1 MSRSRIHRF
10 AVLLIL
16 GSIALAACAPS
27 QPPPPRIASEARVTS
42 ASTSSNTQTN
52 TQPAAPQSTTVAAA
66 PAQSQPQPAQPASS
80 AAVVATEKPQF
91 IEFYSTLCAICK
103 QIQPTL
109 YDLQDE
115 YQDRVTFKAYDVAGI
130 DNDIKTR
137 YQFIGYPQIVMIN
150 SQGEIIF
157 SRLGFQTYDSL
168 KTDLEA
174 VLKSS
179 RVAGKS
185 P

>member
-1 MSRSRIHRF
+1 M
-10 AVLLIL
+10 
-16 GSIALAACAPS
+16 
-27 QPPPPRIASEARVTS
+27 
-42 ASTSSNTQTN
+42 
-52 TQPAAPQSTTVAAA
+52 
-66 PAQSQPQPAQPASS
+66 
-80 AAVVATEKPQF
+80 
-91 IEFYSTLCAICK
+91 
-103 QIQPTL
+103 
-109 YDLQDE
+109 
-115 YQDRVTFKAYDVAGI
+115 TFKAYDVAGI